1 MWNQKLLADLEA
13 QLNEEKEKK
22 QKLLADMLKLET
34 ELAFQDQLIEELE
47 TKVSEGQQQIEE
59 LKSELAEAVKM
70 KAEIGRVR
78 DVAVASWSVAIT
90 LGVVFICLV
99 KMLP

>member
-34 ELAFQDQLIEELE
+34 ELAFLDQVIEELE
-47 TKVSEGQQQIEE
+47 TTVS
-59 LKSELAEAVKM
+59 K
-70 KAEIGRVR
+70 GRSR
-78 DVAVASWSVAIT
+78 
-90 LGVVFICLV
+90 
-99 KMLP
+99 